1 MGKRIKRKIQILLR
15 FVRQVVKGVA
25 CHAMFTTYDYP
36 IGLKAIYL
44 TFLNNIQKKP
54 ATKNLLFPQLA
65 YIGSYIN
72 GIRDKF
78 RLFRFLNRFLFSEGK
93 INCS

>member
-15 FVRQVVKGVA
+15 FVRQVVRGVA

-44 TFLNNIQKKP
+44 TFLKKYLQIKENKY
-54 ATKNLLFPQLA
+54 TNK
-65 YIGSYIN
+65 
-72 GIRDKF
+72 
-78 RLFRFLNRFLFSEGK
+78 ET
-93 INCS
+93 CTE